1 MIGNYR
7 DITDIPRYEQIAVDL
22 ATKIA
27 QNEYKVGTKLYGRST
42 LAGQYNVSPE
52 TIRRAVA
59 LLQSIGIVEVVAGR
73 GIMVVNRTA
82 ALKYLENFK
91 HRRDI
96 IQAQQEFSRLL
107 EQRKEID
114 LAIENQM
121 KKIMNFSS
129 YISNV
134 LPKVEEIKIK
144 KGSSLAGKSLVSI
157 NFRGETDATVVA
169 IEREGEE
176 IFAPESS
183 FVLKEGD
190 ILLYIGPDGSKE
202 KVENFIKQRK

>member
-27 QNEYKVGTKLYGRST
+27 QHEYKEGTKLYGRST

-73 GIMVVNRTA
+73 GIMVVNRDA
-82 ALKYLENFK
+82 AIKYLESFK
-91 HRRDI
+91 KRRDL

-107 EQRKEID
+107 EKRKEID
-114 LAIENQM
+114 IAIENQM
-121 KKIMNFSS
+121 KKIMTFSS
-129 YISNV
+129 HLANI
-134 LPKVEEIKIK
+134 LPKVEEIKVE
-144 KGSSLAGKSLVSI
+144 KGSHLAGKSLINV
-157 NFRGETDATVVA
+157 NFRGETDATVLAV
-169 IEREGEE
+169 ERDGEE

-183 FVLKEGD
+183 LVLVEGD
-190 ILLYIGPDGSKE
+190 VLLYIGPDGSKE
-202 KVENFIKQRK
+202 KVESFIKGEK

>member
-1 MIGNYR
+1 VIGNYR

-82 ALKYLENFK
+82 ALKYLENFQY
-91 HRRDI
+91 RRDL

-114 LAIENQM
+114 IAIENQM

-129 YISNV
+129 YISNI
-134 LPKVEEIKIK
+134 LPKVEEVKIE
-144 KGSSLAGKSLVSI
+144 KGSPLAGKSLVNV
-157 NFRGETDATVVA
+157 NFRGETNATVLA

-190 ILLYIGPDGSKE
+190 ILLYIGPDGSRK
-202 KVENFIKQRK
+202 KVEAFISKKN